1 MERNQE
7 SFIVVMGVIAISS
20 MAILQQTQQVQARPL
35 FAGPGY
41 DDGYAEGK
49 DDFLIGNPREYDC
62 SPNNSDEYCDDYR
75 DGYGDGWE
83 KQEDLGRHQGGY
95 ERDDN

>member
-20 MAILQQTQQVQARPL
+20 MAILQQTQQVQATL
-35 FAGPGY
+35 FRGPGY
-41 DDGYAEGK
+41 DAGYAEGK
-49 DDFLIGNPREYDC
+49 DDYLVGNAKEYDC
-62 SPNNSDEYCDDYR
+62 SPNNSDDYCQDYR
-75 DGYGDGWE
+75 NGYDDGWE
-83 KQEDLGRHQGGY
+83 KQEDLGRSQGGY

>member
-35 FAGPGY
+35 FAGSGW

-49 DDFLIGNPREYDC
+49 NDYLTGGANEYDC
-62 SPNNSDEYCDDYR
+62 SPNNSDDYCSDYR
-75 DGYGDGWE
+75 NGYSAGWN
-83 KQEDLGRHQGGY
+83 KQQNLGRSQGSY